1 MDKQKRNTWI
11 LVGVVVMLGL
21 AAVAEQVRERKLA
34 PKPLLGASLQGVNTI
49 ALECTGC
56 PTRRFERVQGAWRMT
71 EPYDAPADPAAIA
84 RILELPEAP
93 VAIRHPVEHFELD
106 KIGLAP
112 PPLVAVL
119 GPYRFEFGGLDALN
133 SLRYVRIGSTVAL
146 LADKYSGTL
155 MATPEALLDRLP
167 RRLRSTAAEAEPH
180 PVVAPLAF
188 VARDQYRQHGADEGE
203 TRGSEA
209 DRVVEEGRRREPGQ
223 QDQRGARDQRRHHR
237 VHLRIH
243 VEERQED
250 EDPVLVRERQGA
262 YGRAA
267 GGDVGVVAVD
277 DALGQAGRARR
288 VDDRA
293 GRTGR
298 RRNRRRRLE
307 RGETADEGSVAVDQ
321 QARQGGLGLVELRRP
336 ARLPIAVDDEQA
348 RIALGDRIAQAVA
361 NQLKG

>member
-56 PTRRFERVQGAWRMT
+56 PARRFERVQGAWRMT

-155 MATPEALLDRLP
+155 MATPEALLDRRP
-167 RRLRSTAAEAEPH
+167 FANLRDITGVAQDGADWTAKRVAALATLTATALGPHPPAAAAAELEVRYARDRVTRFTLERDGARWLLRH
-180 PVVAPLAF
+180 AGDPLAF
-188 VARDQYRQHGADEGE
+188 ELAD
-203 TRGSEA
+203 A
-209 DRVVEEGRRREPGQ
+209 D
-223 QDQRGARDQRRHHR
+223 
-237 VHLRIH
+237 
-243 VEERQED
+243 
-250 EDPVLVRERQGA
+250 
-262 YGRAA
+262 AA
-267 GGDVGVVAVD
+267 
-277 DALGQAGRARR
+277 ALGAPR
-288 VDDRA
+288 
-293 GRTGR
+293 
-298 RRNRRRRLE
+298 
-307 RGETADEGSVAVDQ
+307 
-321 QARQGGLGLVELRRP
+321 
-336 ARLPIAVDDEQA
+336 
-348 RIALGDRIAQAVA
+348 
-361 NQLKG
+361 